1 MGYVVIAPEVRA
13 LGRSVQYPAH
23 WAAWSPG
30 NWGPSA
36 WCVPSPL
43 LEMVLKIAPQCWLAR
58 PPGPPARLQERSE
71 VASSTW
77 SGWL

>member
-1 MGYVVIAPEVRA
+1 MGYVVIAPELRA

-23 WAAWSPG
+23 RAAWSPG
-30 NWGPSA
+30 NWG
-36 WCVPSPL
+36 V
-43 LEMVLKIAPQCWLAR
+43 LEMVLKIAPPCRLAR
-58 PPGPPARLQERSE
+58 PPGPPALLQERSE